1 MLLNKMGGKNMKK
14 KIFLAV
20 IFLIGIAGISGCVDK
35 KEKEDKSESVST
47 EQTSKKEDTI
57 SATIKILDGSQNES
71 KEISTS
77 KDKNLLEIMKKNFD
91 IKVDNRKIVSIDGIE
106 QDEKDQL
113 YWIVTVNGEE
123 LNVDLDQIYLNQ
135 GDTVEFHL
143 EK

>member
-71 KEISTS
+71 KEISAS

-91 IKVDNRKIVSIDGIE
+91 IKVDNRKIVSINGIE
-106 QDEKDQL
+106 QDEKAQL